1 MGIGMS
7 KSSTPS
13 RSTTLTLAATIS
25 AEVTGWRTQGYHPF
39 PSETTR
45 QLLSHWFDRDD
56 DAGEQFH
63 ECQRLAIET
72 VIYLHEIRQIKSL
85 TQLYNDFAP
94 EQLNLFKTIAD
105 EVRGTPFLKY
115 CIKSATGSGKTWVL
129 AALVVWQYFN
139 SLNSETNAAYSS
151 RFMVVTPGLEVRN
164 RILDSFK
171 GRRDSKSGER
181 DPAKSDYR
189 LPLFMPDSADW
200 NRRFA
205 LLDSVLEPSDIRA
218 NASAPDSPFV
228 AITNW
233 QQFKLARDNP
243 SLAEQLGLDTSEE
256 PQGEVIGEFF
266 TEYPDLIVLNDEAHH
281 VHGKKTAKADELV
294 WRRFMG
300 EMYDRMKERHKAQA
314 GLFMQLDFSAT
325 PFYGSGINREFFPHI
340 VYNYDLKD
348 ALRDM
353 LVKQLFLEERA
364 QPAGQPKLE
373 DLDFSAD
380 RDEKRQVTNI
390 SLGQR
395 RTIDIGVAK
404 LTELTND
411 FRTKGLKDKP
421 VYMILCEDTTVA
433 DRVADYLL
441 TCKSPTGELF
451 TLRELLVFHSELTK
465 EKHGYT
471 QDDARA
477 GKGEVAQRKFA
488 ALDSI
493 DDNDDPLRVV
503 ISVLA
508 LREGFDKTNICV
520 IAALRASEADIL
532 LEQIVGRGL
541 RLMFP
546 KYKTDQTIQDAKLQA
561 VEALRQREQPQ
572 FALDF
577 LYVVEHPRFRDFYN
591 NLRKEG
597 YLIASGDSSAIA
609 PTGDLVAIEAQPARI
624 PARDIAWPLAIHE
637 EAKLPD
643 FASIDISELPPFN
656 VPLDLFRTTI
666 SNIAITDRH
675 LETDT
680 RAQTWALRDKNFN
693 YGTFL
698 THAAKLISR
707 QGRTHV
713 LSAKLAD
720 IARLIDD
727 YASNRLFKQSV
738 DFTDEFNYKVL
749 ADQAVQDHVETT
761 IRNRIIELLGTIT
774 FEVRPGA
781 WRYLSDLA
789 RINIRE
795 NFSIPTRRCIYPRLG
810 FSSRFGGLERKVMET
825 TLDGSPEVLAW
836 CKLQRKHNLAIAY
849 RDPSGLLRSYEVDF
863 LLRTADACFLLETKS
878 DKDMQHPT
886 VGLKA
891 RAAKHFCQ
899 SISGITSPIKV
910 NQATTWE
917 YLILPESLYRAN
929 DGASFTALL
938 PMMRRARDLLIAA
951 EKGEL
956 FA

>member
-1 MGIGMS
+1 MA
-7 KSSTPS
+7 KSSTPTQA
-13 RSTTLTLAATIS
+13 TTLALAKSIS
-25 AEVTGWRTQGYHPF
+25 EEVIGWRKQGYHPF

-56 DAGEQFH
+56 DTGERFH
-63 ECQRLAIET
+63 DCQRLAIET
-72 VIYLHEIRQIKSL
+72 VTYLHEIRQIKSL
-85 TQLYNDFAP
+85 TQLYADFAP
-94 EQLNLFKTIAD
+94 EQLNLFKTISD

-139 SLNSETNAAYSS
+139 SLNRETNAAYSS
-151 RFMVVTPGLEVRN
+151 RFMVVTPGLEVRD

-171 GRRDSKSGER
+171 GKRDARTGER
-181 DPAKSDYR
+181 DPARSDYR
-189 LPLFMPDSADW
+189 LPLFMPDSVEW
-200 NRRFA
+200 RGRFA
-205 LLDSVLEPSDIRA
+205 LLDNVLEPSDIRA
-218 NASAPDSPFV
+218 NASPPDAPFV

-233 QQFKLARDNP
+233 QQFRLAKDNL
-243 SLAEQLGLDTSEE
+243 SLAEQLGLATVEE
-256 PQGEVIGEFF
+256 PQGEVIAEFF

-281 VHGKKTAKADELV
+281 VHGKKTAKAEELI
-294 WRRFMG
+294 WRHFMDVL
-300 EMYDRMKERHKAQA
+300 YRRMKEKHQADA

-348 ALRDM
+348 ALNDM

-364 QPAGQPKLE
+364 QLPGQPRLE
-373 DLDFSAD
+373 DLDFSAE
-380 RDEKRQVTNI
+380 RDDKRQVINL
-390 SLGQR
+390 SLGQK
-395 RTIDIGVAK
+395 RTIEIGLAK
-404 LTELTND
+404 LTELTDD
-411 FRTKGLKDKP
+411 FRSKGLKEKP

-433 DRVADYLL
+433 NRVHDHLL
-441 TCKSPTGELF
+441 TCTSPSGSLF
-451 TLRELLVFHSELTK
+451 TPRELLVFHSELTK
-465 EKHGYT
+465 DKHGYT

-477 GKGEVAQRKFA
+477 GKGDIAERKYA
-488 ALDSI
+488 TLDSI

-508 LREGFDKTNICV
+508 LREGFDKNNICV
-520 IAALRASEADIL
+520 ISALRASEADVL

-546 KYKTDQTIQDAKLQA
+546 AYKTDETIQDAKRQA
-561 VEALRQREQPQ
+561 VEALRRREQPG

-577 LYVVEHPRFRDFYN
+577 LYIVEHPRFRDFYN

-597 YLIASGDSSAIA
+597 YLIGAGDSSATP
-609 PTGDLVAIEAQPARI
+609 PTGDLIVIEAAPERI
-624 PARDIAWPLAIHE
+624 PARDIAWPVAIHE

-643 FASIDISELPPFN
+643 LASINVSELPSFN
-656 VPLDLFRTTI
+656 VPIDVIRSTL

-680 RAQTWALRDKNFN
+680 RAKTWALRDKNFN
-693 YGTFL
+693 YDTFL
-698 THAAKLISR
+698 AQTAKLISR
-707 QGRTHV
+707 QGKTLV

-720 IARLIDD
+720 IARLVDD
-727 YASNRLFKQSV
+727 YSSNRLFNQTI

-749 ADQAVQDHVETT
+749 ADPSVQEHVITT
-761 IRNRIIELLGTIT
+761 IRNRIIELLGTIS

-789 RINIRE
+789 RINVRE
-795 NFSIPTRRCIYPRLG
+795 HFSLPTRRCVYPRMG
-810 FSSRFGGLERKVMET
+810 VSTRFGGLERNVMET
-825 TLDGSPEVLAW
+825 TLDGSPEVIAW

-849 RDPSGLLRSYEVDF
+849 RDTTGLLRTYEVDF
-863 LLRTADACFLLETKS
+863 LIRTADACYLLETKS

-891 RAAKHFCQ
+891 KAAKHFCE
-899 SISGITSPIKV
+899 SISGVGPPINLK
-910 NQATTWE
+910 QPTTWE
-917 YLILPESLYRAN
+917 YLVLPESLYRAN
-929 DGASFTALL
+929 EGASFAALL
-938 PMMRRARDLLIAA
+938 PFMRRERERLIA
-951 EKGEL
+951 EHLGIL
-956 FA
+956 FS